1 MKTINIRTFCVL
13 SILSIFAMTACST
26 ANIRVMPGQDGTNK
40 VVARDVDKYDAEQ
53 AAFDAAKTHCKE
65 RGQDAI
71 FLSDD
76 VDYTG
81 NMDESE
87 REAIRKT
94 SDSATILAG
103 VIRATDARDAAVI
116 FEGGAAVGRS
126 ATSGKDYEAE
136 VRFTCEPR

>member
-1 MKTINIRTFCVL
+1 MKVYEIPAFWL
-13 SILSIFAMTACST
+13 SILSVVVMTACST
-26 ANIRVMPGQDGTNK
+26 ANVRVMPGPDGTNR
-40 VVARDVDKYDAEQ
+40 VVARDVEKYDAEQ
-53 AAFDAAKTHCKE
+53 AAFEAAKSYCE
-65 RGQDAI
+65 DRGQEAV

-81 NMDESE
+81 DMDESA
-87 REAIRKT
+87 REDIRRA
-94 SDSATILAG
+94 SESATMLAG

-136 VRFTCEPR
+136 VRFTCEAS

>member
-1 MKTINIRTFCVL
+1 MKIINICNFLVL

-26 ANIRVMPGQDGTNK
+26 ASIRVMPSQDGTNR

-53 AAFDAAKTHCKE
+53 AAFDAAKAHCEE

-81 NMDESE
+81 EMNESQ
-87 REAIRKT
+87 REGIRKA

-103 VIRATDARDAAVI
+103 VIRATDARDAAII